1 MNEEVLFREMK
12 VKEIEE
18 MKSESGKDDFV
29 RVKLCTRTP
38 GGKSSD

>member
-1 MNEEVLFREMK
+1 MK

-18 MKSESGKDDFV
+18 IESKNGKCDFV